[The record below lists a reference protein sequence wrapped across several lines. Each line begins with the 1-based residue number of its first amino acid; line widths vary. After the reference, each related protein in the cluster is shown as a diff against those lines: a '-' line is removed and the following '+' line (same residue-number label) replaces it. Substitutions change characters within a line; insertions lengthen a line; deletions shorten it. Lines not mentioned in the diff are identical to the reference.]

1 MLCRYLD
8 VYVLPTGYRC
18 TGSHQFFFTQTLLPI
33 IFTAFG
39 IYASVFALLYLS
51 KSAYSVVATVS
62 TVTVSQPPD
71 AGVNQDGETTGLKK
85 SPQMV
90 EATETVV
97 YQKKDPHPL
106 LALLFGLPSSS
117 SWKLSLA
124 SFGVNF
130 LVALATWDLTF
141 RSQYFYPERD
151 LSFSRIGFVGPDSAK
166 LLVREPKPEHWPLT
180 VWHAPDEPAV
190 RTANLVD
197 IVPTFSSDTDY
208 TKAINIRKLEPETK
222 YRYFTSSNHTG
233 TFTTAPALGQRPR
246 GGKFTF
252 LTSSCLKPRF
262 PYSPFAHPLSVNG
275 FKILGNLLDELQ
287 ASFMLFLGDFIY
299 IDGIVPILA

>member
-1 MLCRYLD
+1 MC
-8 VYVLPTGYRC
+8 VLPRNSDVRFLLTPV
-18 TGSHQFFFTQTLLPI
+18 FFAQVFPPI

-51 KSAYSVVATVS
+51 KSAYKVVATAS
-62 TVTVSQPPD
+62 TVTVSQPLD
-71 AGVNQDGETTGLKK
+71 GEANQSGETTGLLRK
-85 SPQMV
+85 PPPAI
-90 EATETVV
+90 EATETTV
-97 YQKKDPHPL
+97 YIKRDPHPL
-106 LALLFGLPSSS
+106 RTLLFGLPSPSNR
-117 SWKLSLA
+117 KLSLV
-124 SFGVNF
+124 SFGINC
-130 LVALATWDLTF
+130 LLALAAWDLTF

-180 VWHAPDEPAV
+180 VWYAPDEPAV
-190 RTANLVD
+190 RRTNLVD
-197 IVPTFSSDTDY
+197 IVPAFSNDTDY
-208 TKAINIRKLEPETK
+208 TKVINIRKLEPETK

-233 TFTTAPALGQRPR
+233 TFTTAPALGRRPK

-275 FKILGNLLDELQ
+275 LKILGNLLDELQ

-299 IDGIVPILA
+299 IDGTTTPPPLLE